1 MGKKDDIKK
10 KNLGSAKDA
19 ADAVKDKAEDILDA
33 AADKAEEITDAVK
46 DKAEEITD
54 AVKDK
59 AEDVIEAA
67 EDTAEKAADAVK
79 EKAEKLKDAAE
90 DAAEDA
96 EASEKKP
103 KKHQRTPEAERE
115 RALNKVKR
123 RKKLK
128 YGTLATIITLVVIA
142 AVVMVNVIVFKLDK
156 RYNWNIDLTS
166 KGVYQID
173 EQTADYLH
181 QIKDDIRMVML
192 ADEAQ
197 FDDYKELK
205 VLSETLKRFETESN
219 GKITL
224 EYIDP
229 TKHPEV
235 QNLYLQNT
243 NETATTGSVIV
254 KCGELV
260 RLVPYTDL
268 LTIDSDYDYTTG
280 QQKSETKFIGEQS
293 LISAIIGVTDLHPV
307 KVGLINKTGGQAL
320 YSQNEVYCY
329 QRLSELLKK
338 NNFETTDIDIANDEI
353 SSDYD
358 FVILCSPCND
368 LTEAQV
374 KKLSDYLNNDGK
386 CGKSMVYFATPFVL
400 TEQKNLGNFLAEWGV
415 AVENAVVVETDE
427 NKGQIVNTSL
437 QQLPMGGVP
446 VVTYNPD
453 ALLNANYKPSA
464 VPIVTPYHCSIR
476 TLFEENSGRNTYPL
490 LTTSETAAMM
500 PLDATAESFSMDT
513 AEKGVFNIAVETDM
527 NFIAG
532 GETFKSRLVTFGSPL
547 FVDYFIGGSST
558 SYDNSNYFITLLNT
572 MCGKDNVITIASKT
586 LDPDKITITEAQAKL
601 IRTITVFVFPAVV
614 ALIGILVY
622 IRRRNR

>member
-19 ADAVKDKAEDILDA
+19 ADAVKEKAEDILDA

-46 DKAEEITD
+46 EKAEDITD

-67 EDTAEKAADAVK
+67 EDTAEKAADAVS
-79 EKAEKLKDAAE
+79 EKAEALKDAAKE
-90 DAAEDA
+90 AADGA
-96 EASEKKP
+96 EKSEKKP

-128 YGTLATIITLVVIA
+128 YGTLATVITLVVIA
-142 AVVMVNVIVFKLDK
+142 AVIMVNVIVSKLDK

-166 KGVYQID
+166 AGDYQID
-173 EQTADYLH
+173 EQTTDYLH
-181 QIKDDIRMVML
+181 QLKDDIRMVML

-205 VLSETLKRFETESN
+205 VLSETLKRFQSESN

-224 EYIDP
+224 EFIDP

-320 YSQNEVYCY
+320 YHQNEQYCY

-338 NNFETTDIDIANDEI
+338 NNFDATDIDIANDEI
-353 SSDYD
+353 SADYD

-368 LTEAQV
+368 LTEAQI
-374 KKLSDYLNNDGK
+374 KKLSAFLNNDGK

-415 AVENAVVVETDE
+415 AVENAVIVESDDA
-427 NKGQIVNTSL
+427 KGQIVNTSL
-437 QQLPMGGVP
+437 QQLPLSNIP

-464 VPIVTPYHCSIR
+464 VRI
-476 TLFEENSGRNTYPL
+476 E
-490 LTTSETAAMM
+490 
-500 PLDATAESFSMDT
+500 
-513 AEKGVFNIAVETDM
+513 
-527 NFIAG
+527 
-532 GETFKSRLVTFGSPL
+532 
-547 FVDYFIGGSST
+547 
-558 SYDNSNYFITLLNT
+558 
-572 MCGKDNVITIASKT
+572 
-586 LDPDKITITEAQAKL
+586 Q
-601 IRTITVFVFPAVV
+601 
-614 ALIGILVY
+614 
-622 IRRRNR
+622 

>member
-19 ADAVKDKAEDILDA
+19 ADAVKEKAEDILDA

-46 DKAEEITD
+46 EKAEDITD

-67 EDTAEKAADAVK
+67 EDTAEKAADAVS
-79 EKAEKLKDAAE
+79 EKAEALKDAAKE
-90 DAAEDA
+90 AADGA
-96 EASEKKP
+96 EKSEKKP

-128 YGTLATIITLVVIA
+128 YGTLATVITLVVIA
-142 AVVMVNVIVFKLDK
+142 AVIMVNVIVSKLDK

-166 KGVYQID
+166 AGDYQID
-173 EQTADYLH
+173 EQTTDYLH
-181 QIKDDIRMVML
+181 QLKDDIRMVML

-205 VLSETLKRFETESN
+205 VLSETLKRFQSESN

-224 EYIDP
+224 EFIDP

-320 YSQNEVYCY
+320 YHQNEQYCY

-338 NNFETTDIDIANDEI
+338 NNFDATDIDIANDEI
-353 SSDYD
+353 SADYD

-368 LTEAQV
+368 LTEAQI
-374 KKLSDYLNNDGK
+374 KKLSAFLNNDGK

-415 AVENAVVVETDE
+415 AVENAVIVESDDA
-427 NKGQIVNTSL
+427 KGQIVNTSL
-437 QQLPMGGVP
+437 QQLPLSNIP

-490 LTTSETAAMM
+490 LTTSQTAALM
-500 PLDATAESFSMDT
+500 PLDATAESFSMDK
-513 AEKGVFNIAVETDM
+513 AEKGVFNVAVETDM

-558 SYDNSNYFITLLNT
+558 SYDNSNYFITMLNT
-572 MCGKDNVITIASKT
+572 LSGKDNPITIASKT
-586 LDPDKITITEAQAKL
+586 LDPAKITITEAQAKM
-601 IRTITVFVFPAVV
+601 IRTVTVFVFPAVV

>member
-490 LTTSETAAMM
+490 LTTSETAALM

>member
-1 MGKKDDIKK
+1 MGKKKDIR
-10 KNLGSAKDA
+10 KNLGSAEAA
-19 ADAVKDKAEDILDA
+19 ADAVKEKAEDILDA
-33 AADKAEEITDAVK
+33 AADKAEEITEAVK
-46 DKAEEITD
+46 DKAEEITGAAEETAEDIAD

-59 AEDVIEAA
+59 AEKIADAAENLKEAA
-67 EDTAEKAADAVK
+67 EDDAD
-79 EKAEKLKDAAE
+79 
-90 DAAEDA
+90 
-96 EASEKKP
+96 SEKKK

-123 RKKLK
+123 RKKFK
-128 YGTLATIITLVVIA
+128 YGTLATIITLVFIA
-142 AVVMVNVIVFKLDK
+142 AVALINVIVYKLDQ

-166 KGVYQID
+166 KGDYQID
-173 EQTADYLH
+173 EQTVDYLH
-181 QIKDDIRMVML
+181 QLKDDIKMVML

-205 VLSETLKRFETESN
+205 VLSETLKRFQSESD
-219 GKITL
+219 GRISL
-224 EYIDP
+224 EFIDP

-235 QNLYLQNT
+235 QNLYLSST

-260 RLVPYTDL
+260 RLVPYSDL
-268 LTIDSDYDYTTG
+268 LTVDSDYDYTTG
-280 QQKSETKFIGEQS
+280 QQTSETKFIGEQS
-293 LISAIIGVTDLHPV
+293 LLSAIIGVTDLHPV
-307 KVGLINKTGGQAL
+307 KVGLINKTGGQAI
-320 YSQNEVYCY
+320 YHPNEQYCY

-338 NNFETTDIDIANDEI
+338 NNFDTADLDIASDEI
-353 SSDYD
+353 SADYD

-374 KKLSDYLNNDGK
+374 KKLSAYLNNDGK

-400 TEQKNLGNFLAEWGV
+400 TEQKNLGNFLAEWGISV
-415 AVENAVVVETDE
+415 EKAVIVESDDA
-427 NKGQIVNTSL
+427 KGQIVNTSL
-437 QQLPMGGVP
+437 QQLPLSNVP

-453 ALLNANYKPSA
+453 ALLNANYKQGN

-476 TLFEENSGRNTYPL
+476 TLFEENSGRVTYPL
-490 LTTSETAAMM
+490 LTTSSSGALM
-500 PLDATAESFSMDT
+500 PLDATAESFSMDK
-513 AEKGVFNIAVETDM
+513 AEKGVFNVAVETDM

-572 MCGKDNVITIASKT
+572 LSGKDNAITIASKT
-586 LDPDKITITEAQAKL
+586 LDPAKITITEAQAKA
-601 IRTITVFVFPAVV
+601 IRTVTVFVFPAVV

-622 IRRRNR
+622 LRRRNR

>member
-10 KNLGSAKDA
+10 KNLGSAKAA
-19 ADAVKDKAEDILDA
+19 ADAVKDKAEDILEA

-46 DKAEEITD
+46 DQAEDVVEAAEETAGKASDAVREKAEE
-54 AVKDK
+54 
-59 AEDVIEAA
+59 
-67 EDTAEKAADAVK
+67 
-79 EKAEKLKDAAE
+79 LKDAAE
-90 DAAEDA
+90 DAEK
-96 EASEKKP
+96 SEKKP

-128 YGTLATIITLVVIA
+128 HGTLATIITLVVIA
-142 AVVMVNVIVFKLDK
+142 AVIMVNVIVSKLDK

-166 KGVYQID
+166 AGDYQID
-173 EQTADYLH
+173 EQTTDYLH
-181 QIKDDIRMVML
+181 QLKDDIRMVML

-205 VLSETLKRFETESN
+205 VLSETLKRFQSESN
-219 GKITL
+219 GRITL
-224 EYIDP
+224 EFIDP

-243 NETATTGSVIV
+243 SETATTGSVIV
-254 KCGELV
+254 KCGDLV

-268 LTIDSDYDYTTG
+268 LTIESDYDYTTG

-307 KVGLINKTGGQAL
+307 KVGLINTTGGQPI
-320 YSQNEVYCY
+320 YTPNEQYCY
-329 QRLSELLKK
+329 QRLSDLLKK
-338 NNFETTDIDIANDEI
+338 NNFDASNIDIATDEI
-353 SSDYD
+353 SADYD
-358 FVILCSPCND
+358 FVILCSPGTD

-374 KKLSDYLNNDGK
+374 KKLSAYLNNDGK
-386 CGKSMVYFATPFVL
+386 CGKSMVYFASMFQKG
-400 TEQKNLGNFLAEWGV
+400 EFKNLGNFLAEWGIRV
-415 AVENAVVVETDE
+415 DYSVVMESDE
-427 NKGQIVNTSL
+427 AKGQIVNTSL
-437 QQLPMGGVP
+437 DPLPVSNVP

-453 ALLNANYKPSA
+453 ALLNAKYKPGT
-464 VPIVTPYHCSIR
+464 VPIVAPFHR
-476 TLFEENSGRNTYPL
+476 AVGTLFEENSGRVTYPL
-490 LTTSETAAMM
+490 LTTSQTAALM
-500 PLDATAESFSMDT
+500 PLDAASDTFSMAS
-513 AEKGVFNIAVETDM
+513 AEKGVFNVAVESDM

-532 GETFKSRLVTFGSPL
+532 GETFKSRLVTFGAPL

-558 SYDNSNYFITLLNT
+558 SYDNSNYFITMLNT
-572 MCGKDNVITIASKT
+572 MSGKDNPITIASKT
-586 LDPDKITITEAQAKL
+586 LDPAKITITEAQAKM
-601 IRTITVFVFPAVV
+601 IRTVTVFVFPAVV

>member
-307 KVGLINKTGGQAL
+307 KVSLINKTGGQAL